1 MLKNNKKRD
10 PITMFDC
17 VNVVIM
23 LVIMLV
29 TLYPFLYVLFVS
41 LSDPMLFMENGGA
54 PLVRPLG
61 FTFESYRAVFQNNM
75 IVRGMSNSFII
86 LVLYII
92 ISMSLTS
99 VGAYFLSRKDV
110 LLKKP
115 IFIMIVITMY
125 FNGGLIPTF
134 LAVKGYGLYNS
145 IWAVILTG
153 AISTYNLIVLKT
165 GFESLPGELEESAK
179 IDGAGHLTILFR
191 IVLPLS
197 MACIAVMIL
206 YYAVAQ
212 WNSWFNANIYLTTR
226 TKYPL
231 QLILREIL
239 ISNDTAS
246 MRSGGDVSDQMAIG
260 ETIKY
265 AVIVVATVPILC
277 VYPFLQ
283 KYFVKG
289 VMVGAVKG

>member
-1 MLKNNKKRD
+1 MLNNKRREK
-10 PITMFDC
+10 ITMFDI
-17 VNVVIM
+17 VNVIIM
-23 LVIMLV
+23 LLIMLV
-29 TLYPFLYVLFVS
+29 TLYPFLYVLFAS

-54 PLVRPLG
+54 PLIRPIGLN
-61 FTFESYRAVFQNNM
+61 FESYMAVFKNNM

-115 IFIMIVITMY
+115 VFIMIVITMY

-179 IDGAGHLTILFR
+179 IDGAGQFLIFLK

-197 MACIAVMIL
+197 KASLAVITL
-206 YYAVAQ
+206 YYMVSC
-212 WNSWFNANIYLTTR
+212 WNSWFPAMIYLNDR
-226 TKYPL
+226 NLFPA
-231 QLILREIL
+231 QLILRQIL
-239 ISNDTAS
+239 IESTTNDMTIGADLAEKS
-246 MRSGGDVSDQMAIG
+246 VIG

-265 AVIVVATVPILC
+265 AVIIFTTLPILL
-277 VYPFLQ
+277 VYPFVQ
-283 KYFVKG
+283 KFFVKG
-289 VMVGAVKG
+289 VMIGAVKG